1 MRFALFHHSHIL
13 KHIPNMAQKKEEK
26 FNLVQN
32 RMEESIVLK
41 RKIQDELTE
50 KIIELSELLAEC
62 IKNGGK
68 LLLCGNGGSA
78 ADAQH
83 FAGELVVRLSSDY
96 TRSALPAITL
106 SSNDY
111 VLTACAND
119 FGFEQVFSR
128 QIEAL
133 GKPEDVLLCIST
145 SGNSPNLITAAQK
158 AKEKNMK
165 TVGLLGRDGGKLK
178 NLSDLSIIVP
188 SSNTPRIQETHICIC
203 HILCELIEKELFG

>member
-1 MRFALFHHSHIL
+1 
-13 KHIPNMAQKKEEK
+13 MAINAKEKVDLIKKEIGES
-26 FNLVQN
+26 VQLKN
-32 RMEESIVLK
+32 RVA
-41 RKIQDELTE
+41 D
-50 KIIELSELLAEC
+50 ELSEKIVEVAHALAQC

-145 SGNSPNLITAAQK
+145 SGNSPNLLVAAQK
-158 AKEKNMK
+158 AKEKKMK

-178 NLSDLSIIVP
+178 SLSDLSIIVP
-188 SSNTPRIQETHICIC
+188 SNNTPRIQETHICIC

>member
-1 MRFALFHHSHIL
+1 MNFKA
-13 KHIPNMAQKKEEK
+13 EEK
-26 FNLVQN
+26 FNPMDFAKLNLVQSQI
-32 RMEESIVLK
+32 EESIILK
-41 RKIQDELTE
+41 KKIKDELSE
-50 KIIELSELLAEC
+50 KIIEISEILAEC

-68 LLLCGNGGSA
+68 ILLCGNGGSA

-96 TRSALPAITL
+96 TRTAIPAIAL
-106 SSNDY
+106 SSDNF

-145 SGNSPNLITAAQK
+145 SGNSPNLIK
-158 AKEKNMK
+158 AIEKAREKQMK
-165 TVGLLGRDGGKLK
+165 TVGLLGKDGGRMAKLADFS
-178 NLSDLSIIVP
+178 LVV
-188 SSNTPRIQETHICIC
+188 SSQKTQRIQEVHITIC
-203 HILCELIEKELFG
+203 HILTSLIEKALFG

>member
-1 MRFALFHHSHIL
+1 MDPKTNDKVALI
-13 KHIPNMAQKKEEK
+13 QKEI
-26 FNLVQN
+26 Q
-32 RMEESIVLK
+32 ESIELK
-41 RKIQDELTE
+41 NRVKE
-50 KIIELSELLAEC
+50 ELSEKIVEAAHALAEC

-83 FAGELVVRLSSDY
+83 LAGELVVRLSSDY

-145 SGNSPNLITAAQK
+145 SGNSPNLITAANK
-158 AKEKNMK
+158 AKEKKMT
-165 TVGLLGRDGGKLK
+165 TVGLLGRDGGQLK

-188 SSNTPRIQETHICIC
+188 SNNTPRIQEIHIFIC
-203 HILCELIEKELFG
+203 HILCELVEKELFG

>member
-1 MRFALFHHSHIL
+1 
-13 KHIPNMAQKKEEK
+13 MARMTQKTEEK
-26 FNLVQN
+26 LNSVQGQI
-32 RMEESIVLK
+32 EESIVLK
-41 RKIQDELTE
+41 KKIKD
-50 KIIELSELLAEC
+50 ELSERIIEISEVLADC

-145 SGNSPNLITAAQK
+145 SGNSPNLIKAIEK
-158 AKEKNMK
+158 AKEKQMK
-165 TVGLLGRDGGKLK
+165 TIGLLGKDGGKMARLVDFS
-178 NLSDLSIIVP
+178 LVVP
-188 SSNTPRIQETHICIC
+188 SQKTQRIQEVHITIC
-203 HILCELIEKELFG
+203 HILTSLIEKALFD

>member
-1 MRFALFHHSHIL
+1 
-13 KHIPNMAQKKEEK
+13 MAQKKEEK
-26 FNLVQN
+26 FNLVQD
-32 RMEESIVLK
+32 RIEESIVLK
-41 RKIQDELTE
+41 RKIKDELTE

-145 SGNSPNLITAAQK
+145 SGNSPNLITAARK

-178 NLSDLSIIVP
+178 DLSDLSIIVP
-188 SSNTPRIQETHICIC
+188 SNNTPRIQETHICIC
-203 HILCELIEKELFG
+203 HILCELVEKELFG

>member
-1 MRFALFHHSHIL
+1 MDAKTNEKVSLIQEEIRESVEL
-13 KHIPNMAQKKEEK
+13 KNKVKEE
-26 FNLVQN
+26 
-32 RMEESIVLK
+32 
-41 RKIQDELTE
+41 LTD
-50 KIIELSELLAEC
+50 KIIEVAHALAKC
-62 IKNGGK
+62 IKDGGK
-68 LLLCGNGGSA
+68 ILLCGNGGSA

-133 GKPEDVLLCIST
+133 GKPEDVLFCIST
-145 SGNSPNLITAAQK
+145 SGNSPNLIVAAEK
-158 AKEKNMK
+158 AKEKKMK

-178 NLSDLSIIVP
+178 DLSDFSIIVP
-188 SSNTPRIQETHICIC
+188 SNNTPRIQETHICVC
-203 HILCELIEKELFG
+203 HILCELVEKELFD

>member
-1 MRFALFHHSHIL
+1 MDTKVNKKANLI
-13 KHIPNMAQKKEEK
+13 KKEI
-26 FNLVQN
+26 
-32 RMEESIVLK
+32 EESIDLK
-41 RKIQDELTE
+41 NRVKDELAE
-50 KIIELSELLAEC
+50 KIIEVAHALADC

-145 SGNSPNLITAAQK
+145 SGNSPNLLVAAEK
-158 AKEKNMK
+158 AKEKKMK

-178 NLSDLSIIVP
+178 DLSDLSIIVP
-188 SSNTPRIQETHICIC
+188 SNNTPRIQETHICIC
-203 HILCELIEKELFG
+203 HILCELVEKELF

>member
-1 MRFALFHHSHIL
+1 MDKI
-13 KHIPNMAQKKEEK
+13 KEKK
-26 FNLVQN
+26 LDAVQN
-32 RMEESIVLK
+32 QIEESIALK
-41 RKIQDELTE
+41 NKVKGELSE
-50 KIIELSELLAEC
+50 KIIEISEILAEC
-62 IKNGGK
+62 IKDEGK
-68 LLLCGNGGSA
+68 ILLCGNGGSA

-119 FGFEQVFSR
+119 FGFDQVFSR

-145 SGNSPNLITAAQK
+145 SGNSPNLIEAVKK
-158 AKEKNMK
+158 AKEKKMK
-165 TVGLLGRDGGKLK
+165 TIGLLGRDGGEMAKLVDFS
-178 NLSDLSIIVP
+178 LVIP
-188 SSNTPRIQETHICIC
+188 SQKTQRIQEVHITIC
-203 HILCELIEKELFG
+203 HILTSLIEKTLFD

>member
-1 MRFALFHHSHIL
+1 MDA
-13 KHIPNMAQKKEEK
+13 KA
-26 FNLVQN
+26 
-32 RMEESIVLK
+32 
-41 RKIQDELTE
+41 TE
-50 KIIELSELLAEC
+50 KISLIQKEIQESVELKNKVKEELSERIIQVVHALVQC
-62 IKNGGK
+62 IKDGGK
-68 LLLCGNGGSA
+68 ILLCGNGGSA

-133 GKPEDVLLCIST
+133 GKPEDVLFCIST
-145 SGNSPNLITAAQK
+145 SGNSPNLLVAAEK
-158 AKEKNMK
+158 AKDKKMK
-165 TVGLLGRDGGKLK
+165 TVGLLGSDGGRLK
-178 NLSDLSIIVP
+178 DLSDLSIVVP
-188 SSNTPRIQETHICIC
+188 STNTPRIQEIHIFIC
-203 HILCELIEKELFG
+203 HILCELVEKELFG

>member
-1 MRFALFHHSHIL
+1 MV
-13 KHIPNMAQKKEEK
+13 QKTEEK
-26 FNLVQN
+26 FNLVQTQI
-32 RMEESIVLK
+32 EESIVLK
-41 RKIQDELTE
+41 KKIKD
-50 KIIELSELLAEC
+50 ELSERIIEISEVLADC

-145 SGNSPNLITAAQK
+145 SGNSPNLIEATRK
-158 AKEKNMK
+158 AKEKKMK
-165 TVGLLGRDGGKLK
+165 TIGLLGKDGGEMTKLVDFS
-178 NLSDLSIIVP
+178 LVVP
-188 SSNTPRIQETHICIC
+188 SQKTQRIQEVHITIC
-203 HILCELIEKELFG
+203 HILTSLIEKALFD

>member
-1 MRFALFHHSHIL
+1 MHIKTDERVSL
-13 KHIPNMAQKKEEK
+13 IEKE
-26 FNLVQN
+26 LQ
-32 RMEESIVLK
+32 ESIDLK
-41 RKIQDELTE
+41 NEVKEKLSE
-50 KIIELSELLAEC
+50 KIIEVAGALAEC
-62 IKNGGK
+62 VRNGGK
-68 LLLCGNGGSA
+68 ILLCGNGGSA

-96 TRSALPAITL
+96 TRGALPAITL

-145 SGNSPNLITAAQK
+145 SGNSPNLIRAVEK
-158 AKEKNMK
+158 AKEKQIK
-165 TVGLLGRDGGKLK
+165 TIGLLGKDGGKVAKLADF
-178 NLSDLSIIVP
+178 SVVVP
-188 SSNTPRIQETHICIC
+188 SQKTQRIQEVHITIC
-203 HILCELIEKELFG
+203 HIFTSLIEKALFD

>member
-1 MRFALFHHSHIL
+1 
-13 KHIPNMAQKKEEK
+13 MAQKTEEK
-26 FNLVQN
+26 LNSVQGQI
-32 RMEESIVLK
+32 EESIVLK
-41 RKIQDELTE
+41 NKVKD
-50 KIIELSELLAEC
+50 ELSEKIVEISEVLAEC

-68 LLLCGNGGSA
+68 ILLCGNGGSA

-145 SGNSPNLITAAQK
+145 SGNSPNLIKAIEK
-158 AKEKNMK
+158 AKEKQMK
-165 TVGLLGRDGGKLK
+165 TIGLLGKDGGRMVKLVDFS
-178 NLSDLSIIVP
+178 LVVP
-188 SSNTPRIQETHICIC
+188 SQKTPRIQEVHITIC
-203 HILCELIEKELFG
+203 HILTSLIEKALFD

>member
-1 MRFALFHHSHIL
+1 MDTKTNEKVSLI
-13 KHIPNMAQKKEEK
+13 QKEI
-26 FNLVQN
+26 Q
-32 RMEESIVLK
+32 ESIDLK
-41 RKIQDELTE
+41 NRVKE
-50 KIIELSELLAEC
+50 ELSEKIVEAAHALAEC

-83 FAGELVVRLSSDY
+83 LAGELVVRLSSDY

-133 GKPEDVLLCIST
+133 GKPEDVLVCIST
-145 SGNSPNLITAAQK
+145 SGNSPNLIEAVKK
-158 AKEKNMK
+158 AKEKKMK
-165 TVGLLGRDGGKLK
+165 TIGLLGKDGGKMAKLVDFS
-178 NLSDLSIIVP
+178 LVIP
-188 SSNTPRIQETHICIC
+188 SQKTQRIQEVHITIC
-203 HILCELIEKELFG
+203 HILTSLIEKALFD

>member
-1 MRFALFHHSHIL
+1 MDPKTNDKVALIQKEIQESIDL
-13 KHIPNMAQKKEEK
+13 K
-26 FNLVQN
+26 NLVK
-32 RMEESIVLK
+32 E
-41 RKIQDELTE
+41 
-50 KIIELSELLAEC
+50 ELSEKIVEVAHALAKC
-62 IKNGGK
+62 IKSGGK

-133 GKPEDVLLCIST
+133 GKPEDLLLCIST
-145 SGNSPNLITAAQK
+145 SGNSPNLIVAAQK
-158 AKEKNMK
+158 AREKKMK
-165 TVGLLGRDGGKLK
+165 TVGLLGRDGGELK
-178 NLSDLSIIVP
+178 ALSDLSIIVH
-188 SSNTPRIQETHICIC
+188 SNNTPRIQEVHIFIC
-203 HILCELIEKELFG
+203 HILCELVEKELFG

>member
-1 MRFALFHHSHIL
+1 MDPKTNDKVALIQRE
-13 KHIPNMAQKKEEK
+13 IQ
-26 FNLVQN
+26 
-32 RMEESIVLK
+32 ESIELK
-41 RKIQDELTE
+41 NRVKE
-50 KIIELSELLAEC
+50 ELSEKIVEAAHALAEC

-83 FAGELVVRLSSDY
+83 LAGELVVRLSSDY

-145 SGNSPNLITAAQK
+145 SGNSPNLITAAHK
-158 AKEKNMK
+158 AKEKKMK

-178 NLSDLSIIVP
+178 ELSDLSIVVP
-188 SSNTPRIQETHICIC
+188 SKNTPRIQEIHIFIC
-203 HILCELIEKELFG
+203 HILCELVEKELFG

>member
-1 MRFALFHHSHIL
+1 MDAKTNEKVSLIQEEIQESVEL
-13 KHIPNMAQKKEEK
+13 KNKVKEE
-26 FNLVQN
+26 
-32 RMEESIVLK
+32 
-41 RKIQDELTE
+41 LTD
-50 KIIELSELLAEC
+50 KIIEVAHALAQC
-62 IKNGGK
+62 IKDGGK
-68 LLLCGNGGSA
+68 ILLCGNGGSA

-133 GKPEDVLLCIST
+133 GKPEDVLFCIST
-145 SGNSPNLITAAQK
+145 SGNSPNLLVAAEK
-158 AKEKNMK
+158 ARVKKMK

-178 NLSDLSIIVP
+178 DLSDFSIIVP
-188 SSNTPRIQETHICIC
+188 SNNTPRIQETHICVC
-203 HILCELIEKELFG
+203 HILCGLVEKELFD

>member
-1 MRFALFHHSHIL
+1 MDKI
-13 KHIPNMAQKKEEK
+13 KEKK
-26 FNLVQN
+26 LDVVQN
-32 RMEESIVLK
+32 QIDESIVLK
-41 RKIQDELTE
+41 RKIKDELSE
-50 KIIELSELLAEC
+50 KIIEISEILAKC

-68 LLLCGNGGSA
+68 ILLCGNGGSA

-96 TRSALPAITL
+96 TRTAIPAIAL
-106 SSNDY
+106 SSDNF

-145 SGNSPNLITAAQK
+145 SGNSPNLIRAIEK
-158 AKEKNMK
+158 AKEKRMK
-165 TVGLLGRDGGKLK
+165 TVGLLGKDGGRMEKLADFS
-178 NLSDLSIIVP
+178 LVVP
-188 SSNTPRIQETHICIC
+188 SQKTQRIQEAHITIC
-203 HILCELIEKELFG
+203 HILTSLIEKALFD

>member
-1 MRFALFHHSHIL
+1 
-13 KHIPNMAQKKEEK
+13 MAIKANEKVDLIKKEIRDSVRLK
-26 FNLVQN
+26 N
-32 RMEESIVLK
+32 RVAEELSG
-41 RKIQDELTE
+41 
-50 KIIELSELLAEC
+50 KIIEVAQELARC
-62 IKNGGK
+62 VKDGGK
-68 LLLCGNGGSA
+68 ILLCGNGGSA

-83 FAGELVVRLSSDY
+83 LAGELVVRLSSDY

-145 SGNSPNLITAAQK
+145 SGNSPNLIKAAEK
-158 AKEKNMK
+158 AKEKKMK
-165 TVGLLGRDGGKLK
+165 TLGLLGKDGGKLK
-178 NLSDLSIIVP
+178 SLSDLSIIVP
-188 SSNTPRIQETHICIC
+188 SDNTPRIQETHICIC
-203 HILCELIEKELFG
+203 HILCELVEKELFG